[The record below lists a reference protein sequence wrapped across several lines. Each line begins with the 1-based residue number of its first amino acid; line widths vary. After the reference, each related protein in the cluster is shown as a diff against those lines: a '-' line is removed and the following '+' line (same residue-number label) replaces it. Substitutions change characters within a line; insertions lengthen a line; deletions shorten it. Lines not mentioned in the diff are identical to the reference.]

1 MIIEYKKENEIA
13 FEKIK
18 DKECFFSNGVLYM
31 KIFSQDLRE
40 YNIDC
45 VNAISIINAG
55 LTKFDNN
62 EIVIKT
68 KRIIT
73 KQRNNAK

>member
-1 MIIEYKKENEIA
+1 MIIEYAKENKTT
-13 FEKIK
+13 FKKIK
-18 DKECFFSNGVLYM
+18 DKECFFSSGVLYM
-31 KIFSQDLRE
+31 KIFNQDLRE

-62 EIVIKT
+62 EIVIKA
-68 KRIIT
+68 KKIVK
-73 KQRNNAK
+73 KQK

>member
-13 FEKIK
+13 FEDLH

-40 YNIDC
+40 YNIEC

-68 KRIIT
+68 KKIV
-73 KQRNNAK
+73 KK

>member
-1 MIIEYKKENEIA
+1 MIIEYEKENKTT

-18 DKECFFSNGVLYM
+18 DKECFFSNGILYM
-31 KIFSQDLRE
+31 KILSQDLRE

-55 LTKFDNN
+55 LTKFHNG
-62 EIVIKT
+62 ELVIKAERT
-68 KRIIT
+68 IK
-73 KQRNNAK
+73 K

>member
-1 MIIEYKKENEIA
+1 
-13 FEKIK
+13 
-18 DKECFFSNGVLYM
+18 M

-62 EIVIKT
+62 EIVIKA
-68 KRIIT
+68 KKIVK
-73 KQRNNAK
+73 KQK

>member
-18 DKECFFSNGVLYM
+18 DKECFFSSGVLYI
-31 KIFSQDLRE
+31 KIFSQDLKE

-45 VNAISIINAG
+45 VNAISVVNAA
-55 LTKFDNN
+55 LTKFDNK
-62 EIVIKT
+62 ELVIKA
-68 KRIIT
+68 KRII
-73 KQRNNAK
+73 KK